1 MNDDVKTQ
9 EQLSALTDGQLQGD
23 EFAQA
28 MRWAETDEGLQTWQV
43 YHLIGD
49 VMRSSELARPADLGF
64 LSTLRAEL
72 AKAPPVAEL
81 AQAQVVQVAPVDTRV
96 EVSANASV
104 FHWKVA
110 AGLASL
116 AAVAA
121 LGWHTYAGM
130 PGVSGPQLAIVAPVA
145 GPDAAT
151 AVAENGP
158 PGQSVMIRD
167 PRLDELLAAH
177 RQFGATSN
185 LQMPAGFLRNATF
198 EAPAR

>member
-1 MNDDVKTQ
+1 MNEEVNTR
-9 EQLSALTDGQLQGD
+9 ERLSALTDGQVQGD

-49 VMRSSELARPADLGF
+49 VMRSPELARPADLGF
-64 LSTLRAEL
+64 LATLRAEL

-81 AQAQVVQVAPVDTRV
+81 PTAEVVQLAPVSPRF
-96 EVSANASV
+96 EASANASV

-110 AGLASL
+110 AGLASF

-121 LGWHTYAGM
+121 LGWHMYAG
-130 PGVSGPQLAIVAPVA
+130 PAASGPQLAIVSPVS
-145 GPDAAT
+145 GPEAAT

-177 RQFGATSN
+177 RQFGVTSP